1 MVATATPR
9 ASRHRVILN
18 AATRVDRKRLRAA
31 LGPLKDLRIQPST
44 ARRYTLAWVRL
55 LAYGKRHQR
64 WPIVDLLEL
73 DELLASHIEEMWN
86 EGEPKSWS
94 SDLVAGVQHFMPSAK
109 GSVPLAWSLIQA
121 WNRRELPCRA
131 LPLTP
136 ELVAGMAGGFLVA
149 GYPRL
154 AAGTLVGFDTLA
166 RTGELLSLVV
176 DDVMVDGRAGFAGVL
191 RFRETKTGQRE
202 GVHQS
207 VAIENAVVRGALRY
221 LCRDLEPGE
230 QLLQI
235 TDFKF
240 RQVWAHVVASL
251 KLQEFS
257 LRPYSM
263 RRGGAT
269 WEWRS
274 TLSYDSV
281 AHRGRWASLSTC
293 RRYVEDSASALADL
307 RLSDWHHAQLL
318 ALGARFRQW
327 ASAEFPP
334 DANSEGWD

>member
-1 MVATATPR
+1 M
-9 ASRHRVILN
+9 N
-18 AATRVDRKRLRAA
+18 RAA
-31 LGPLKDLRIQPST
+31 SNGKKRHSMRVKTQSDLECRHARGSKTTQSGPWTSQGFANSAINCPQVHSCL
-44 ARRYTLAWVRL
+44 VRL

-64 WPIVDLLEL
+64 WPVVDLLDL

-86 EGEPKSWS
+86 KGEPKSWS

-109 GSVPLAWSLIQA
+109 GGVPIAWSLIQA

-154 AAGTLVGFDTLA
+154 AAGLLVGFDTLA

-221 LCRDLEPGE
+221 LCREIEPGE

-240 RQVWAHVVASL
+240 RLVWAHVVTSL
-251 KLQEFS
+251 QLQEFS

-263 RRGGAT
+263 
-269 WEWRS
+269 
-274 TLSYDSV
+274 
-281 AHRGRWASLSTC
+281 
-293 RRYVEDSASALADL
+293 
-307 RLSDWHHAQLL
+307 
-318 ALGARFRQW
+318 
-327 ASAEFPP
+327 
-334 DANSEGWD
+334 